1 MVLPFKLTV
10 PVPVVMAPLLVVCN
24 ERVPFTFHVL
34 AEAPVRFNAPALVTA
49 KVPDVVVDSVSGPDA
64 TVAVNPPVVGP
75 VIVLAV
81 VPLNVRFPPCVH
93 SPDPVVIAPLLV
105 VCL

>member
-1 MVLPFKLTV
+1 MS
-10 PVPVVMAPLLVVCN
+10 
-24 ERVPFTFHVL
+24 HVL

-81 VPLNVRFPPCVH
+81 VPLKVRFPPDVKL
-93 SPDPVVIAPLLV
+93 PPVIMFPPALAV
-105 VCL
+105 VYGVDEMAQL